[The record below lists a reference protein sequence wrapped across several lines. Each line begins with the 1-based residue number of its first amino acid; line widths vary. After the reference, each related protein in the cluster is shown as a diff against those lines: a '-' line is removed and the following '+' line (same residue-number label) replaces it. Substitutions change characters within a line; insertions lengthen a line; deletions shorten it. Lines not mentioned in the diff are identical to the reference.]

1 MVWSVKQVGKYKY
14 HKTMKSNPKVGEFHS
29 KEHFLKTEIM
39 APAGDWASL
48 KAAIQGG
55 ADSVYFG
62 IEQLNMRARA
72 SNNFTLAD
80 LPKIADLAR
89 EESIRTYLT
98 LNTVLYDHDLPLMK
112 KIIDAVKEH
121 GITAIIAAD
130 QAAISYAAR
139 NGVEVHI
146 STQANISNI
155 EMVAFYSHFADVM
168 VLARE
173 LSLGQMKKIVEG
185 VIERDIRGPSGNLVQ
200 IEVFAHGA
208 LCMAVS
214 GKCYLSLHTYN
225 SSANRGACK
234 QNCRHA
240 YRVTNEEGEELLI
253 DNEYIMSPKDLCTID
268 FLDQLL
274 DTGIEVLKLEG
285 RGRSPEYVKTVTRC
299 YKEAAQAV
307 ADGTYTREKVDAWK
321 KELEEVYNRGF
332 WDGYYLGRKLGEW
345 SRIHGSAATKEKRF
359 IGKVLHY
366 YPKAKVAHVRIK
378 AGGFNRSDSLI
389 IIGNKTGVAEPEIDS
404 IWVGDRPADVVAK
417 GEECTIRLDC
427 VVNEGDKVY
436 LWEDRD

>member
-1 MVWSVKQVGKYKY
+1 MNLQIPMSTSHLQENKEAGTVKR
-14 HKTMKSNPKVGEFHS
+14 TI
-29 KEHFLKTEIM
+29 EIM

-55 ADSVYFG
+55 AGSVYFG

-72 SNNFTLAD
+72 SNNFKLED
-80 LPKIADLAR
+80 LSEIADLAKR
-89 EESIRTYLT
+89 ENIRTYLT

-112 KIIDAVKEH
+112 RIIDAVKEH

-130 QAAISYAAR
+130 QAAISYAAKQ
-139 NGVEVHI
+139 GVEVHI

-155 EMVAFYSHFADVM
+155 EMVDFYSHFADVM

-185 VIERDIRGPSGNLVQ
+185 VKEKNITGPSGNLVQ

-214 GKCYLSLHTYN
+214 GKCYMSLHTFN

-240 YRVTNEEGEELLI
+240 YRVTNEEGEELLV

-274 DTGIEVLKLEG
+274 DTGVEVLKLEG
-285 RGRSPEYVKTVTRC
+285 RGRSPEYVKTVSRC
-299 YKEAAQAV
+299 YREAAEAV
-307 ADGTYTREKVDAWK
+307 VSGTFSKEKVNQWMGD
-321 KELEEVYNRGF
+321 LEKVYNRGF
-332 WDGYYLGRKLGEW
+332 WNGYYLGRRLGEW
-345 SRIHGSAATKEKRF
+345 STVHGSAATKEKRF

-366 YPKAKVAHVRIK
+366 FPKANVAHVRIK
-378 AGGFNRSDSLI
+378 AGELNSEDKILI
-389 IIGNKTGVAEPEIDS
+389 IGKNTGVAEPEISS
-404 IWVGDRPADVVAK
+404 IWIDEEPVERVGK
-417 GEECTIRLDC
+417 GNDCTLKIDC
-427 VVNEGDKVY
+427 EVEDGDKIYV
-436 LWEDRD
+436 WEDK